1 MQVRW
6 KVSRIEWDFS
16 SCRRQQDEEPAELS
30 KEKDQWQKLN
40 KRKSEL
46 RNIKVFCTK
55 RARARKKDHTESKR
69 CLFHCKASRT
79 RATLTFSLWFDSA
92 QTIWAERE
100 ENLWSFSS
108 CVCVCVWD
116 NVISKLVKSLRSP
129 AAHSRVRCLFNGRKK
144 PNKSPSY
151 DFWWRNAR
159 KWGAHFRDWLID
171 WLGW

>member
-1 MQVRW
+1 MKNQQSSAKKKTSDRNSTKGNLNW
-6 KVSRIEWDFS
+6 GTSKFS
-16 SCRRQQDEEPAELS
+16 AQ
-30 KEKDQWQKLN
+30 
-40 KRKSEL
+40 
-46 RNIKVFCTK
+46 K
-55 RARARKKDHTESKR
+55 RARARKKDHTESRR

-159 KWGAHFRDWLID
+159 KWGAHFRDWLIGMIML
-171 WLGW
+171 WLNEAGPTKYRW